1 MSPKKY
7 QTAEEAHQ
15 AKLEKMKKWREAHP
29 NYAKEW
35 RLKKKQQME
44 QQKQQLQ
51 QEQQEIEESN
61 NLLESTDSDPKP
73 KPKAKAKRESK
84 KPKVKQS
91 QIEEIQAENLQ
102 NEE

>member
-1 MSPKKY
+1 MSPRKY
-7 QTAEEAHQ
+7 NTPEEAHQ

-44 QQKQQLQ
+44 QEKQQLQ

-61 NLLESTDSDPKP
+61 NLLDSADSDPKP
-73 KPKAKAKRESK
+73 KTKPKAKSR
-84 KPKVKQS
+84 KPKVRQS